1 MRTILSKYRV
11 NVLAG
16 VGAAALA
23 VAVGGG
29 CGNSDGDNAKGGS
42 EPQNATAQS
51 SGKSLQIKGS
61 NTMLQLGQKWAE
73 EYQKTS
79 GVNISVDGQGSG
91 TGFKALI
98 DGDTDIAAASR
109 PIKPDEADQAK
120 ANGHEAK
127 EFTVAQDGVS
137 IIVNPANKVTQLTM
151 SQLADIFS
159 GKITN
164 WKQVGGDDVPIQVH
178 SRDASSGTYVFF
190 KEHVLNHGDS
200 KGKVEYADSASK
212 DQSSQAI
219 ADAVAE
225 DQGAVGYVGMG
236 YVDPK
241 KQRPLKIAKDDKS
254 PFVEPSK
261 ANVVNKTYPV
271 SRPLF
276 LYTPGDP
283 TGEVKKFI
291 DWVLSPAGQA
301 IVEKMDFVPVK

>member
-1 MRTILSKYRV
+1 MLISFITGRASAFACLGVTAI
-11 NVLAG
+11 VLA
-16 VGAAALA
+16 V
-23 VAVGGG
+23 G
-29 CGNSDGDNAKGGS
+29 CGGSNS
-42 EPQNATAQS
+42 E
-51 SGKSLQIKGS
+51 KSLQIKGS
-61 NTMLQLGQKWAE
+61 NTMLQLGGKWAE

-91 TGFKALI
+91 TGFAALI
-98 DGDTDIAAASR
+98 DGKTDIAAASR
-109 PIKPDEADQAK
+109 PIKADEAAKAK
-120 ANGHEAK
+120 ANGHEAV

-137 IIVNPANKVTQLTM
+137 VIVNPQNKVSQLTM
-151 SQLADIFS
+151 VQLGDIFS

-164 WKQVGGDDVPIQVH
+164 WKQVGGADLAIQVH

-219 ADAVAE
+219 SDAVAT

-236 YVDPK
+236 YVDPTK
-241 KQRPLKIAKDDKS
+241 HKVLKIAKDDKS
-254 PFVEPSK
+254 PYVEPSK
-261 ANVVNKTYPV
+261 ANVINKTYPV

-276 LYTPGDP
+276 LYTPGQP

-291 DWVLSPAGQA
+291 DWVLSPPGQK
-301 IVEKMDFVPVK
+301 IVEQMDFVPVK